1 MRRRRRLESSL
12 RRSCREWAK
21 KRGWWCKKFK
31 SPGQRSVPDDVFAKH
46 GRVIWVEFKREGE
59 EPTEDQLLEHAEMRA
74 ARLTVV
80 AIDTREKF
88 IEYFDALNK
97 ELAWLD

>member
-12 RRSCREWAK
+12 RRSCIKWAK
-21 KRGWWCKKFK
+21 KRLWWHKKFK

-46 GRVIWVEFKREGE
+46 GRIVWVEFKREGE
-59 EPTEDQLLEHAEMRA
+59 VPTEDQELEHEEMRS
-74 ARLTVV
+74 ARLTVIV
-80 AIDTREKF
+80 IDTREKF
-88 IEYFDALNK
+88 IEYFDAINK